1 MPAKLLSVNK
11 DLLKEKLVRLVIP
24 EKNLYFRGN
33 WLGQYFRKKLVLPG
47 KLVGSV
53 LPEKLVFPEK
63 LVRLVLPVKTCT
75 SGETGQASTS
85 GKNLY
90 FRRNRLD

>member
-24 EKNLYFRGN
+24 EKTCTSGETG
-33 WLGQYFRKKLVLPG
+33 W
-47 KLVGSV
+47 V

>member
-24 EKNLYFRGN
+24 EKTC
-33 WLGQYFRKKLVLPG
+33 KKLVLPG

-90 FRRNRLD
+90 FQRNRLD